1 MDGQKVGL
9 LNGLV
14 DSASSTFLPRPTLAK
29 EREKLS
35 AKREILA
42 QDILDLKDLSIIHGL
57 TAFQEGLNLK
67 SLEV

>member
-1 MDGQKVGL
+1 MDWWIVLALHSCQ
-9 LNGLV
+9 
-14 DSASSTFLPRPTLAK
+14 DLPYAK

-57 TAFQEGLNLK
+57 TPFQEGLNLK